1 MGKLLAFLLGLAA
14 LSYAAYWFIDQGV
27 KSGAGASGAEGNVEA
42 PLQRVRDQAKQ
53 IEKDAQKRADDINAQ
68 TQ

>member
-14 LSYAAYWFIDQGV
+14 LSYAAYYFIDQGV
-27 KSGAGASGAEGNVEA
+27 KSGAGGPEGKVEA
-42 PLQRVRDQAKQ
+42 PLERVRGQARQ
-53 IEKDAQKRADDINAQ
+53 IEQDAQKRADDLNAQ